1 MTTRSPRILGH
12 RGASGYCPENSL
24 AAFREAAR
32 LGADGSELD
41 VHATADGALV
51 VHHDPVIAGL
61 GPITALRLTEVR
73 TRPLSNGEPIPTL
86 TEALEALAGQEAWIE
101 IKALPPA
108 LDPVLLTAIQSS
120 RSPERCG
127 IHSFDHRVVARLG
140 KRHPRLR
147 LGILSA
153 SYPLDP
159 IAPMQA
165 AGALALWQAWHLIDR
180 ELVDAVH
187 RRGGE
192 VIAWTVNDAETA
204 LALAELGVDALC
216 GNFPERLRTR

>member
-1 MTTRSPRILGH
+1 M
-12 RGASGYCPENSL
+12 PENSL

-32 LGADGSELD
+32 LGAEGSELD

-51 VHHDPVIAGL
+51 IQHDPVIPGL
-61 GPITALRLTEVR
+61 GPIQALRLAEVR
-73 TRPLSNGEPIPTL
+73 AGTLPNGEPIPTL
-86 TEALEALAGQEAWIE
+86 AEALEVLAGQEAWIE
-101 IKALPPA
+101 IKGLPPA
-108 LDPVLLTAIQSS
+108 LDAVLVEVIQSS

-127 IHSFDHRVVARLG
+127 IHSFDHRIVARLG
-140 KRHPRLR
+140 KRHPGLR

-159 IAPMQA
+159 ATPMVA
-165 AGALALWQAWHLIDR
+165 AGAVALWQNWHLVDR

-192 VIAWTVNDAETA
+192 VIAWTVNDAETGRR
-204 LALAELGVDALC
+204 LADLGVDALC
-216 GNFPERLRTR
+216 GNFPDRLRTR